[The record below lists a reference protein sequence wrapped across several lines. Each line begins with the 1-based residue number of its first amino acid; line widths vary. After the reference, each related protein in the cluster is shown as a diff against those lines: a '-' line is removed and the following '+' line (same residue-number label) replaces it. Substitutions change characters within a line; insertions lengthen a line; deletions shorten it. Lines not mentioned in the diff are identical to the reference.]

1 MLAFLKLKQVGNS
14 VANKFQIHIMEL
26 NKDIFIDNF
35 ERRKNI
41 AKIYLK
47 QIEIFTLYD
56 SMLC

>member
-1 MLAFLKLKQVGNS
+1 MLAFLKPQQVGNS

>member
-1 MLAFLKLKQVGNS
+1 MV
-14 VANKFQIHIMEL
+14 L
-26 NKDIFIDNF
+26 NKNIVIDNF
-35 ERRKNI
+35 EQRKNI

>member
-1 MLAFLKLKQVGNS
+1 MLAFLKPKQVGNS
-14 VANKFQIHIMEL
+14 VGNKFQIHIMEL